1 MQYIFSRVRKAIED
15 FNMIEDRDKI
25 AVGVSAGKDSLTMLY
40 TLSFMRRFYPKKF
53 DVVAIT
59 VDMGFEG
66 MDFLPIKEFCDK
78 IDVEFHLV
86 PSQIKQIVFDIRK
99 EENPCSLCANLRRG
113 ILNSTAKS
121 LGCNKVALGHHLDDV
136 VETFFLSLFYE
147 GRIYCFSPKTYLDRT
162 QVTVIRPMIYV
173 KEHDLRSAAKKLE
186 LPVITNPCPANG
198 KTNRQKMKEFVKS
211 LKQFHPATKDLVF
224 NAIKRNIWGLKD

>member
-1 MQYIFSRVRKAIED
+1 MQQIFSKVRKAIED
-15 FNMIEDRDKI
+15 FNMIEENDKI

-40 TLSFMRRFYPKKF
+40 TLSYMRRFYPKKF
-53 DVVAIT
+53 DVIAIT
-59 VDMGFEG
+59 VSMGFEG
-66 MDFLPIKEFCDK
+66 MNFLQLKEFCDK

-86 PSQIKQIVFDIRK
+86 PSQIKEIVFDIRK

-162 QVTVIRPMIYV
+162 GIITIRPMIYV
-173 KEHDLRSAAKKLE
+173 KEHQLRSAAKKLE
-186 LPVITNPCPANG
+186 LPVIQNPCPANG
-198 KTNRQKMKEFVKS
+198 KTNRQRMKEFVKG
-211 LKQFHPATKDLVF
+211 LKDFHPSTKDLIF
-224 NAIKRNIWGLKD
+224 GAIKRQIWGLEK

>member
-1 MQYIFSRVRKAIED
+1 MKEWI
-15 FNMIEDRDKI
+15 
-25 AVGVSAGKDSLTMLY
+25 
-40 TLSFMRRFYPKKF
+40 
-53 DVVAIT
+53 
-59 VDMGFEG
+59 
-66 MDFLPIKEFCDK
+66 FLPIKEFCDK

-136 VETFFLSLFYE
+136 VETFFLSLFFE

-162 QVTVIRPMIYV
+162 QITTIRPMIYL

-198 KTNRQKMKEFVKS
+198 KTNRQRMKEFVKN